1 MKANSVR
8 IPNKNIRK
16 LGNKILFIHILEKLK
31 SLKIFDHVIIN
42 TDSKK
47 IENIANKNFGSF
59 IKVNN
64 RPKYL
69 QGDKV
74 SMNKIIKYDIKDY
87 DESFTFFQTHSTN
100 PFLQKKTILNAIN
113 NFSIYKRKRKCDSLF
128 SVNLIKSRLFD
139 FNLKS
144 INHDSQKLK
153 RTQDLPNVYEENSNF
168 YIFTK
173 ESFISNNFNRI
184 GLNPK
189 VFIVENKFE
198 SLDLDEL
205 NDWNIAKKIIKLN

>member
-1 MKANSVR
+1 ME
-8 IPNKNIRK
+8 
-16 LGNKILFIHILEKLK
+16 GFLFVHILEKIK

-42 TDSKK
+42 TDSKR
-47 IENIANKNFGSF
+47 IENIAIKNFGSF
-59 IKVNN
+59 IKVHK

-69 QGDKV
+69 QGERV
-74 SMNKIIKYDIKDY
+74 SMNKIINYDIKGY
-87 DESFTFFQTHSTN
+87 DDSFIFFQTHSTN
-100 PFLQKKTILNAIN
+100 PFLQKKTILQALQKFLFYN
-113 NFSIYKRKRKCDSLF
+113 NRKLCDSLF
-128 SVNLIKSRLFD
+128 AANLIKSRLYTSQ
-139 FNLKS
+139 LVP
-144 INHDSQKLK
+144 INHESKSLK

-173 ESFISNNFNRI
+173 KSFISNNFNRI

-189 VFIVENKFE
+189 VYIIENKFE